1 MNSHPLQRRLCY
13 CLSHQTKREEDQV
26 SEAKIHSTA
35 VISAEAQIDPTV
47 SIGPYSVVE
56 GPVQLAAG
64 CVVGPHCYLSGHT
77 LIGENTQI
85 FKGASVGDVPQDH
98 SFASGTVSYT
108 EIGANCAIREYVTI
122 HRAADEG
129 GRTVIGDHCMIMD
142 CTHVAHNCLLADHVN
157 VANNVI
163 LAGHIEVGPR
173 AFISGAVVMQQFVRV
188 GTLAMVGAQARIP
201 KDIPPYC
208 MIGKGSVVSGANVI
222 GLKRAEIGPSARKA
236 IRSALRQIYF
246 SADTLP
252 TQAVEQVAAEFADC
266 PEVQVLVEFIRS
278 AKRGTMAAR
287 RGPRDDA

>member
-1 MNSHPLQRRLCY
+1 
-13 CLSHQTKREEDQV
+13 
-26 SEAKIHSTA
+26 
-35 VISAEAQIDPTV
+35 
-47 SIGPYSVVE
+47 
-56 GPVQLAAG
+56 
-64 CVVGPHCYLSGHT
+64 
-77 LIGENTQI
+77 
-85 FKGASVGDVPQDH
+85 
-98 SFASGTVSYT
+98 
-108 EIGANCAIREYVTI
+108 
-122 HRAADEG
+122 
-129 GRTVIGDHCMIMD
+129 MIMA

-222 GLKRAEIGPSARKA
+222 GLKRAEIGPSARTA

-252 TQAVEQVAAEFADC
+252 TQAVEQVCRGVRRLPRSTGVWSNLFAA
-266 PEVQVLVEFIRS
+266 PS
-278 AKRGTMAAR
+278 AGRWRQDEGRGTTR
-287 RGPRDDA
+287 DRGVTQGQVDP